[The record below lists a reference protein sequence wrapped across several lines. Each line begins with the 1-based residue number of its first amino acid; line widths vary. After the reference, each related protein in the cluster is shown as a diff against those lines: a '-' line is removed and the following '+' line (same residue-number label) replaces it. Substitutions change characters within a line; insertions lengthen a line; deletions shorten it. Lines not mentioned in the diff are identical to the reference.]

1 MKNRTKKRLKNKNL
15 HKKIKEMMENDVPA
29 EELQKYLK
37 KDDYE
42 SFEIF
47 MDVSRELRLNDF
59 FSDLNVDETE
69 LEKAKRTIVKINPKS
84 PKWPLT
90 STLYR
95 NHNGKYQ
102 VETLMNQYHDSVFR
116 DGLLFGLSYGRKFII
131 EDLQNGRFT
140 KQDILD
146 MSKEEVLKYCDEDR
160 KEI

>member
-1 MKNRTKKRLKNKNL
+1 MKNRTKRRLKNKKL
-15 HKKIKEMMENDVPA
+15 RKKIKEMMENEEPA

-37 KDDYE
+37 NDDYE

-47 MDVSRELRLNDF
+47 MDVSRELRLNDL
-59 FSDLNVDETE
+59 FSDLDIDEAE
-69 LEKAKRTIVKINPKS
+69 LKKAKRRIVKINPKS

-95 NHNGKYQ
+95 NHKGKYQ

-116 DGLLFGLSYGRKFII
+116 DGLVFGLSYGRKFLV

-140 KQDILD
+140 KQDILE
-146 MSKEEVLKYCDEDR
+146 MNEEEVSKYCDEER